1 MVLICCRK
9 TTHNLVDILAVSVYN
24 QHMNT
29 QKLNDTL
36 QWTGAVAIIAMHIL
50 NAVGPEAYPYNIIA
64 AFVGTVAFLAWTVRV
79 RNLPQFTVNVIAL
92 AIGFVGLYKA
102 FG

>member
-1 MVLICCRK
+1 
-9 TTHNLVDILAVSVYN
+9 
-24 QHMNT
+24 MN
-29 QKLNDTL
+29 KLNDIL
-36 QWTGAVAIIAMHIL
+36 QWTGAVAIIAMHVL
-50 NAVGPEAYPYNIIA
+50 NAMGPEAYPYNIVA

-79 RNLPQFTVNVIAL
+79 KNVPQFTVNVVAL